1 VLSRKGNAPSGF
13 EEVDWCVSASA
24 KRTLHKR
31 KIEVRNVG
39 FNLLERWQYGWCL
52 QNLGWCFKLWQSL
65 RSHLDFLS
73 IAHKKVKVEGMD
85 GLKFGETGII

>member
-39 FNLLERWQYGWCL
+39 YMLLSELLEMLVGLGRFWLRLLEFIDTCL
-52 QNLGWCFKLWQSL
+52 HKPTPTVPEMDWLV
-65 RSHLDFLS
+65 DF
-73 IAHKKVKVEGMD
+73 
-85 GLKFGETGII
+85 